1 MRKVILPIFLLAVFF
16 QGCEGKWQSEDPVL
30 AEVGSR
36 KLFLSNVQN
45 LINPGSTAVDSTAI
59 VDGYVQNWIRENL
72 MIEEAEKNV
81 AADINLNKLV
91 DDYRSSLLV
100 YNFEKRLVDKMLDTI
115 IPEAEKKQYYS
126 QNKNQYL
133 LSHPI
138 LKCVIA
144 KVPSKSI
151 GKTDLT
157 KSLSKKDMTEAMFI
171 IKEKATYH
179 HLDTAAWIT
188 IADLNSLLPGNML
201 KNEKLSDGKVLKGK
215 EGDSEFYVK
224 ILGYYD
230 EKEIPPFDYIEGI
243 ITKTLLSERKII
255 LLKKYRDDLFEKG
268 DYKIHRIE

>member
-1 MRKVILPIFLLAVFF
+1 MRRAIFLTFLLAAVHT
-16 QGCEGKWQSEDPVL
+16 GCDTKWRSDDPVL
-30 AEVGSR
+30 AEVGDR
-36 KLFLSNVQN
+36 KLFLSSVQN
-45 LINPGSTAVDSTAI
+45 LVNPGSSAVDSTAI
-59 VDGYVQNWIRENL
+59 VDGFVQNWIRENL

-115 IPEAEKKQYYS
+115 IPAAEKRQYYA

-133 LSHPI
+133 LSHPV

-144 KVPSKSI
+144 KMPSKSM
-151 GKTDLT
+151 GKTDLSR
-157 KSLSKKDMTEAMFI
+157 SLAKKDLTEAMFI

-179 HLDTAAWIT
+179 HLDTATWMT
-188 IADLNSLLPGNML
+188 MADLNSLVPANMI
-201 KNEKLSDGKVLKGK
+201 KNEKLGSGKVLSGR
-215 EGDSEFYVK
+215 EGDSEYYVK

-243 ITKTLLSERKII
+243 ITRTLLSERKIR
-255 LLKKYRDDLFEKG
+255 LLRKYRDDLFEKG